1 MFSCVHQRTYDSD
14 FVLQFS
20 KSKACVVQPRTVM
33 NLALRQSKGEEEEE
47 KEEVVVEEVV
57 VEVVVVEEEEE
68 EELLTWGKSP
78 LDLLGLFLSMQS
90 TGWGFIV

>member
-1 MFSCVHQRTYDSD
+1 
-14 FVLQFS
+14 
-20 KSKACVVQPRTVM
+20 M

-47 KEEVVVEEVV
+47 EEKEEVVVEEVV
-57 VEVVVVEEEEE
+57 EEEEEE